1 MDRISPAVTSVRRY
15 TVTVLKST
23 YQIIN
28 DYWSNVEDTKIQ
40 KYPLQWSGNDPITFN
55 DVVIWEQVYHQPGNI
70 GIYIA
75 HSPKEEFYAVVYDLF
90 SKEDAGVKT
99 FYGNTA
105 VADIMNLSEKLGIS
119 LKETWLQV

>member
-1 MDRISPAVTSVRRY
+1 M
-15 TVTVLKST
+15 TVLKST

-75 HSPKEEFYAVVYDLF
+75 HSPKEEFYVVVYDLF

-119 LKETWLQV
+119 LEENWLQV

>member
-1 MDRISPAVTSVRRY
+1 M
-15 TVTVLKST
+15 TVLKST

-28 DYWSNVEDTKIQ
+28 DYWSNVEDIKIQ
-40 KYPLQWSGNDPITFN
+40 KYPLHWSGNDPITFK

-75 HSPKEEFYAVVYDLF
+75 HSPREEFYAVIYDLF
-90 SKEDAGVKT
+90 SKENAGIKT

-105 VADIMNLSEKLGIS
+105 VADIMNLAEKLGIS
-119 LKETWLQV
+119 LTESWLQV